1 MLKNYLL
8 VAWRNLLRNPTLSLI
23 NLVGLSISVAFSA
36 LLFFHIRYEQSFDR
50 FHANGGRLYRLEM
63 TDVWAGGQER
73 NTHALEFPL
82 VVGRDLK
89 NQFPEVSSFIRF
101 EDMSSH
107 MGDQLIRAGNQV
119 YKERDVYYSDTTF
132 LTHFSYPLL
141 KGDPRKALSLPG
153 NVVLSASTAKKYF
166 GDQDPVGK
174 TIELVSDSNRPFRV
188 TGVVQD
194 APHNSSIQY
203 SMIIP
208 LTAYPR
214 YTTDMAERFNNME
227 YLTVVELKPG
237 VDKAAL
243 EQKLNAWMRTYFL
256 PDIAQGDQWKPEV
269 QKAFRWYLRP
279 MADGHFDASA
289 PWGHFTDMQSIYQL
303 ACIVVVILLLAAL
316 NYVLITVSNA
326 AGRSQEIGVRKVMGA
341 GRGSVILQFWV
352 ETQLIVLIA
361 TAVGMG
367 LAVAGVPF
375 LKSVIGSGV
384 GYADISWS
392 EVLVAA
398 LVLAV
403 VLGLLAG
410 YYPASLVS
418 RLKPVSVLK
427 SFSAFRI
434 RPRFSRILVVV
445 QFSCCVVLM
454 MAAFVIDRQM
464 EYINHKDLGFDK
476 DQVLMIHNTVGDPVF
491 TRRVKERLDAFAK
504 TQPSILYYSTMNNG
518 LAGGA
523 NTTGFQLEG
532 KRQSMKVLTVDYDY
546 FEMLGLKVVKGR
558 VFNKDFPTDTVRK
571 ARVMVVN
578 ESMWKLLGKH
588 AKLGV
593 FDDAIYGTIIGVVKD
608 YHFENLSQPVQPLEH
623 RLIGNFAG
631 DFLFKVRAG
640 EMQPTIAALQS
651 VWKAVTNNY
660 PFEYTFLDQSIAQ
673 MYEAD
678 MRWRKSV
685 QISGAFAILIACL
698 GLFGLS
704 AISVANRMKEI
715 GIRKVLGATVG
726 DLAVTL
732 SAGFLVMI
740 LVAFAIAAPVA
751 GWLMN
756 RWLQGYAARIE
767 VAWWMYTLVGLAA
780 LTVALATISMQVWK
794 AARANPVDSLR
805 SE

>member
-1 MLKNYLL
+1 MFTNYLKI
-8 VAWRNLLRNPTLSLI
+8 AWRNLLRHPMLSAI
-23 NLVGLSISVAFSA
+23 NVVGLSVSVAFCA

-50 FHANGGRLYRLEM
+50 FHANREHLFRLEM
-63 TDVWAGGQER
+63 SDIWADGPESYTRG
-73 NTHALEFPL
+73 LEFPL
-82 VVGRDLK
+82 VVGTDLK
-89 NQFPEVSSFIRF
+89 NRFPEVSNLIRF
-101 EDMSSH
+101 KDMPFH
-107 MGDQLIRAGNQV
+107 MGDQLIRAGDQV
-119 YKERDVYYSDTTF
+119 YKEKGVYYSDTNF
-132 LTHFSYPLL
+132 FTHLSYPLL
-141 KGDPRKALSLPG
+141 RGDPRTALKMPG

-174 TIELVSDSNRPFRV
+174 TIGLVNDSNRLFRV
-188 TGVVQD
+188 VGVAKD
-194 APHNSSIQY
+194 APNNSSLQFT
-203 SMIIP
+203 MVFP
-208 LTAYPR
+208 LTADPR
-214 YTTDMAERFNNME
+214 YTIDLAERFNHMD

-237 VDKAAL
+237 ADKAAL
-243 EQKLNAWMRTYFL
+243 EQRLNAWMRTYFL
-256 PDIAQGDQWKPEV
+256 PDIAQGYQLKPEI

-279 MADGHFDASA
+279 LAEGHFDASG
-289 PWGHFTDMQSIYQL
+289 PWGHFTNMQSIYQL
-303 ACIVVVILLLAAL
+303 ACIVVVILLLASL

-326 AGRSQEIGVRKVMGA
+326 AARSQEIGVRKVMGA

-384 GYADISWS
+384 GYADISWP

-398 LVLAV
+398 LMLAI

-410 YYPASLVS
+410 YYPALLVS
-418 RLKPVSVLK
+418 RLKPVAVLK

-476 DQVLMIHNTVGDPVF
+476 DQVLMIHNPVFDPVI
-491 TRRVKERLDAFAK
+491 TKRVKERLDAFAQ
-504 TQPSILYYSTMNNG
+504 TRPSILYYSAMNGGLTGLYNTNG
-518 LAGGA
+518 FKLNG
-523 NTTGFQLEG
+523 Q
-532 KRQSMKVLTVDYDY
+532 QQWMKELTVDFDY

-558 VFNKDFPTDTVRK
+558 VFSKDYPTDTVRK
-571 ARVMVVN
+571 AGVTVVN
-578 ESMWKLLGKH
+578 ESMWKLLGNH

-593 FDDAIYGTIIGVVKD
+593 YDAAIYGTIIGVVKD
-608 YHFENLSQPVQPLEH
+608 YHFENLSQPIQPMVHHLTDNYVGE
-623 RLIGNFAG
+623 
-631 DFLFKVRAG
+631 FLFKVRAG
-640 EMQPTIAALQS
+640 EMRPTIAALQS
-651 VWKAVTNNY
+651 AWKEITNNY

-678 MRWRKSV
+678 MRWRKAV

-704 AISVANRMKEI
+704 AISVTNRMKEI
-715 GIRKVLGATVG
+715 GIRKVLGATMG
-726 DLAVTL
+726 DLAITL
-732 SAGFLVMI
+732 SAGFLLMI
-740 LVAFAIAAPVA
+740 LLAFSIAAPIA

-756 RWLQGYAARIE
+756 RWLQGYAARID
-767 VAWWMYTLVGLAA
+767 VSWWMYALVGLVT

-794 AARANPVDSLR
+794 AARANPVDALR
-805 SE
+805 AE

>member
-23 NLVGLSISVAFSA
+23 NLVGLSISVALCV
-36 LLFFHIRYEQSFDR
+36 LLFFHIRYEQSFDS
-50 FHANGGRLYRLEM
+50 FHANRDRLYRLEM
-63 TDVWAGGQER
+63 SDVWAGGLER
-73 NTHALEFPL
+73 STHALEFPL
-82 VVGRDLK
+82 AVGADLK
-89 NQFPEVSSFIRF
+89 SRFPEVSSIIRF
-101 EDMSSH
+101 KDISYH
-107 MGDQLIRAGNQV
+107 MGGQLVRAGGQV
-119 YKERDVYYSDTTF
+119 YKEKGVFYTDTTF
-132 LTHFSYPLL
+132 FTHLSYPLL
-141 KGDPRKALSLPG
+141 KGDPRMVLRMPG

-166 GDQDPVGK
+166 GDADPVGK
-174 TIELVSDSNRPFRV
+174 TIEMVSDSNRPFRV
-188 TGVVQD
+188 AGVVQD

-203 SMIIP
+203 TMIFP
-208 LTAYPR
+208 VTADPGYA
-214 YTTDMAERFNNME
+214 TDLAERFNNLD
-227 YLTVVELKPG
+227 YLMAIELKPG
-237 VDKAAL
+237 VDRAAL
-243 EQKLNAWMRTYFL
+243 EQKLNAWMRIYFL
-256 PDIAQGDQWKPEV
+256 PDIAQGYGLKPEA
-269 QKAFRWYLRP
+269 QKAFRWWLRP
-279 MADGHFDASA
+279 LAEGHFDASS
-289 PWGHFTDMQSIYQL
+289 PWGHFTDLQSIYQL

-326 AGRSQEIGVRKVMGA
+326 AARSQEIGVRKVMGA

-375 LKSVIGSGV
+375 LKSVIGSEV
-384 GYADISWS
+384 GYADISWP

-398 LVLAV
+398 VVLAV

-410 YYPASLVS
+410 YYPPLLVS

-454 MAAFVIDRQM
+454 MSAFVIDRQM

-476 DQVLMIHNTVGDPVF
+476 DQVLMIHNTVSDRVLTGPV
-491 TRRVKERLDAFAK
+491 KARLSAFAQ
-504 TQPSILYYSTMNNG
+504 TQPSILYYSSMNNG
-518 LAGGA
+518 LSGGA
-523 NTTGFQLEG
+523 NTTGFKMDG
-532 KRQSMKVLTVDYDY
+532 KLQSMKVLTVDYNY
-546 FEMLGLKVVKGR
+546 FEMLGLHVVKGR
-558 VFNKDFPTDTVRK
+558 VFSNGFPTDTVRK
-571 ARVMVVN
+571 ARVIVVN

-588 AKLGV
+588 ARLGV

-623 RLIGNFAG
+623 RLIDNSAA

-640 EMQPTIAALQS
+640 EMQPTIAALQTA
-651 VWKAVTNNY
+651 WKGITNNY
-660 PFEYTFLDQSIAQ
+660 PFEYTFLDQSIAR

-704 AISVANRMKEI
+704 AISVANRKKEI

-726 DLAVTL
+726 DLAVSL

-756 RWLQGYAARIE
+756 RWLQGYAARIDIG
-767 VAWWMYTLVGLAA
+767 WWMYALVGLVVLA
-780 LTVALATISMQVWK
+780 VALGTVSFQVWK

-805 SE
+805 AD

>member
-1 MLKNYLL
+1 MFRSYLTI
-8 VAWRNLLRNPTLSLI
+8 AWRSLLRNRTLSLI
-23 NLVGLSISVAFSA
+23 NLAGLSICVAFCI

-50 FHANGGRLYRLEM
+50 FHDNWDRLYRLEM
-63 TDVWAGGQER
+63 SDIWAGGPQR

-82 VVGRDLK
+82 VVGTDLK
-89 NQFPEVSSFIRF
+89 NRFPEVSSFIRF
-101 EDMSSH
+101 ENMSSH
-107 MGDQLIRAGNQV
+107 MGDQLIRVGNRV

-141 KGDPRKALSLPG
+141 KGNPLTALSMPG
-153 NVVLSASTAKKYF
+153 SIVLSASTAQKYF
-166 GDQDPVGK
+166 GDEDPVGK
-174 TIELVSDSNRPFRV
+174 TIELVSDSDRLFRV
-188 TGVVQD
+188 TGVVRD

-203 SMIIP
+203 SMVIP

-214 YTTDMAERFNNME
+214 YMIDLADRFNNME

-256 PDIAQGDQWKPEV
+256 PGVAQGDQLKPEV

-279 MADGHFDASA
+279 LADGHFDASA
-289 PWGHFTDMQSIYQL
+289 PWGHFTNMQSIYQL

-326 AGRSQEIGVRKVMGA
+326 TARSQEIGVRKVMGA

-361 TAVGMG
+361 TAVGMWLAMAG
-367 LAVAGVPF
+367 LPV

-384 GYADISWS
+384 GYADISLP
-392 EVLVAA
+392 EVLIAA
-398 LVLAV
+398 LVLAI

-410 YYPASLVS
+410 YYPALLIS

-427 SFSAFRI
+427 NFSVFRI

-454 MAAFVIDRQM
+454 MAALVIDRQM

-491 TRRVKERLDAFAK
+491 TQRVKERLGAFAQ
-504 TQPSILYYSTMNNG
+504 TQPSILHYGAMNGG

-532 KRQSMKVLTVDYDY
+532 KRHSKKVLTVDYDY
-546 FEMLGLKVVKGR
+546 FGMLGLKVVKGR
-558 VFNKDFPTDTVRK
+558 VFSKDFPTDTVRK
-571 ARVMVVN
+571 ARVIVVN
-578 ESMWKLLGKH
+578 ESMWKLLGKD

-593 FDDAIYGTIIGVVKD
+593 FDEAIYGTIIGVVKD

-651 VWKAVTNNY
+651 AWKEITNNY

-678 MRWRKSV
+678 MRWRKAV
-685 QISGAFAILIACL
+685 RISSAFAILIACL

-704 AISVANRMKEI
+704 AISIANRMREI
-715 GIRKVLGATVG
+715 GIRKVLGATLG
-726 DLAVTL
+726 DLAVML
-732 SAGFLVMI
+732 STGFLLMI
-740 LVAFAIAAPVA
+740 LLAFAIAAPIA
-751 GWLMN
+751 GWMMN
-756 RWLQGYAARIE
+756 GWLQGYAARID
-767 VAWWMYTLVGLAA
+767 VSWWMYALVGLVA
-780 LTVALATISMQVWK
+780 LTIALATISLQVWK
-794 AARANPVDSLR
+794 AARANPVDTLR